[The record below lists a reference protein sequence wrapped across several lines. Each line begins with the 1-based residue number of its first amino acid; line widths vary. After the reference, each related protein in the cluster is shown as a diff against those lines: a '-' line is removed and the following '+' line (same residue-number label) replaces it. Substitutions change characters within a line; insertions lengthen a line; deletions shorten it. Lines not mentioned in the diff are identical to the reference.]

1 MAIAVKRVKISLP
14 MPSFDLVREAAQHR
28 GLSIREFISACA
40 YNAAL
45 ADKREHNEL
54 FSQMKTFIVAPESG
68 KVFAEA
74 WDNTQPDNEK
84 MRLAKRR
91 TSEIRDI
98 EPDD

>member
-1 MAIAVKRVKISLP
+1 MS
-14 MPSFDLVREAAQHR
+14 SFDLVRETAQRR
-28 GLSIREFISACA
+28 GLSICGFISACA

-54 FSQMKTFIVAPESG
+54 FSQMKTFIVALESG

-84 MRLAKRR
+84 MRLAKKRA
-91 TSEIRDI
+91 SEIRDI
-98 EPDD
+98 ESDDDERF

>member
-1 MAIAVKRVKISLP
+1 MS
-14 MPSFDLVREAAQHR
+14 SFDFVREAAQRR
-28 GLSIREFISACA
+28 GLSIRGSISACA

-54 FSQMKTFIVAPESG
+54 FSQMKTFVVAPESG

-74 WDNTQPDNEK
+74 WDKTKPDNKK
-84 MRLAKRR
+84 MCLAKKR

-98 EPDD
+98 ESDDDERF